1 MRWRRLAVKRYR
13 KGAEA
18 RLSGNFRLGEFH
30 CKGKNCCSAT
40 LVEEKL
46 VSLLQKLREKLG
58 RPVNINSAYR
68 CVKHNAAV
76 GGVAGSNHL
85 KGKAADIIVPG
96 VDAAE
101 VAKAA
106 ESVGFKGIILYTKR
120 KFVHVAVRDTK
131 SFQKN
136 TGSRTINVQTFG
148 GSEPCPYEEPKT
160 AVRRG
165 DRNEGVRWVQWML
178 GKCGYKLSVDGSF
191 GPETTAAVRAFQA
204 NHGLLADGIAG
215 PETRAKL
222 KAVV

>member
-1 MRWRRLAVKRYR
+1 MAVKKYK

-18 RLSGNFRLGEFH
+18 RLSGNFRLEEFH
-30 CKGKNCCSAT
+30 CKGKNCCAVT
-40 LVEEKL
+40 LLDERL
-46 VSLLQKLREKLG
+46 VNLLQKLRDKLG
-58 RPVNINSAYR
+58 KPVNINSAYR
-68 CVKHNAAV
+68 CTKHNTAV
-76 GGVAGSNHL
+76 GGVAGSNHV

-96 VDAAE
+96 VGAAE

-106 ESVGFKGIILYTKR
+106 ESVGFKGIILYTKK

-136 TGSRTINVQTFG
+136 TGVRIINVQTFG

-178 GKCGYKLSVDGSF
+178 KKCGYNISTDGSF

-204 NHGLLADGIAG
+204 NHGLASDGIAG
-215 PETRAKL
+215 PLTKAKL